1 MGVKMPLCPRVY
13 WQLRLN
19 YLFRISSHI
28 RRVLPSPSACPPSD
42 ALTIDVARARLE
54 FADDDEHF
62 EVLSKFAHAMCTR
75 AVKELAV
82 KESMT
87 MD

>member
-1 MGVKMPLCPRVY
+1 
-13 WQLRLN
+13 
-19 YLFRISSHI
+19 
-28 RRVLPSPSACPPSD
+28 PSPSAWSPSD